1 MIAPACAARGTR
13 SVAAAGRN
21 AAQQRA
27 GWQPRTYFR
36 AALTGSQWSRWPTL
50 AQEAPTT
57 AWHGA
62 GTGGGRRDRRHPGP
76 AGRCA
81 DGHAVP
87 VDRSR
92 SVIAQAGQA
101 SMGRAGSS
109 HLGNVARWGG
119 QSDVTTKEPARND
132 RPARSSQTAVRE
144 ARENARGVHS
154 YPGVGRRRL
163 GGSPPLGPRFFL
175 TSRCPAF
182 CSRNAYYDP
191 RNRDVASL
199 SALPGPSHDADPTR
213 CPLLCSSANALLRG
227 PPE

>member
-81 DGHAVP
+81 GESAVP
-87 VDRSR
+87 VGRSR
-92 SVIAQAGQA
+92 SVIAQAGLA

-119 QSDVTTKEPARND
+119 QSGAVTEGPARND

-154 YPGVGRRRL
+154 YPGGRETAF
-163 GGSPPLGPRFFL
+163 GGVPPPRTPIFFNKQV
-175 TSRCPAF
+175 SCI
-182 CSRNAYYDP
+182 
-191 RNRDVASL
+191 
-199 SALPGPSHDADPTR
+199 
-213 CPLLCSSANALLRG
+213 LL
-227 PPE
+227 